1 MKKLLTLLLFMT
13 VSLTLSGCDFLDPEL
28 IEQIKE
34 VATEYCEENPD
45 NEYCNLD
52 FEAELEKAEMKLT
65 AYFEDYSNSE
75 YTTQELA
82 DMYFNGVIP
91 EGFEAEREADLEAGT
106 ILSLESISFRLD
118 GGFEIS
124 YNATTGDD
132 IILRKRPGRVH
143 YDVENQTSSFE
154 WYDGLDNDCD
164 DVCDDLEDKDTT
176 KETIMKYFED
186 YVDAEVSNQELADMY
201 YGGVLTDEFA
211 MQRDKDLE
219 QGILLTL
226 LEIIEREE
234 DSYFEISFEESRQGS
249 DIILRKRPGRTV
261 YKKGSSLII
270 WDNRDNDCDGIDDDC
285 N

>member
-164 DVCDDLEDKDTT
+164 DVC
-176 KETIMKYFED
+176 ICW
-186 YVDAEVSNQELADMY
+186 V
-201 YGGVLTDEFA
+201 
-211 MQRDKDLE
+211 
-219 QGILLTL
+219 
-226 LEIIEREE
+226 
-234 DSYFEISFEESRQGS
+234 
-249 DIILRKRPGRTV
+249 
-261 YKKGSSLII
+261 
-270 WDNRDNDCDGIDDDC
+270 
-285 N
+285 